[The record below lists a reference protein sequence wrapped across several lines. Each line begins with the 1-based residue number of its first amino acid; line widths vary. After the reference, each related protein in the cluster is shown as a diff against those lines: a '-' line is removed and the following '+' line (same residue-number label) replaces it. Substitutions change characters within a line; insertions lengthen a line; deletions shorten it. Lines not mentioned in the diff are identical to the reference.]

1 MSGPLNLCPEPKV
14 SVVIPALNEEKELGE
29 CLASL
34 AGQAFPEFEVIVVD
48 NGSTDKTSSLAEEWG
63 ARVVFEG
70 RRGPGYAREA
80 GFRAARAPIIA
91 STDADTVLPPHWVF
105 RIHEAFQEDPEA
117 IAVFGP
123 IRAKP
128 LSAPTSL
135 SQALLPVLETT
146 VVFGQRLAMYA
157 RAPLFSGANFAV
169 RREAFFQVP
178 NYLIPSFNLAGE
190 PIRIMLAAQKLRGE
204 EEKILA
210 TVVLEKLLFFGIAV
224 VFLLG
229 AAATVM
235 TQNLP
240 PFLHQGL
247 FSLAGAGA
255 VLMSSGPH
263 HSLWPPF
270 LDPKMAK
277 CLPKVLVFLA
287 RRFPGSS
294 LGNSAEFFSPVV
306 RIVQSF
312 PGHNFWLG
320 PQFLDP
326 VPFLFLRR
334 RKTSSFAHLGELF
347 GFDHVFLP
355 PLVYPGRIGGC

>member
-34 AGQAFPEFEVIVVD
+34 AGQAFPEFEVIVMD

-169 RREAFFQVP
+169 RREAFFRVQGFRSPRTGQV
-178 NYLIPSFNLAGE
+178 YVSSEDILLG
-190 PIRIMLAAQKLRGE
+190 LKLRRFGQ
-204 EEKILA
+204 
-210 TVVLEKLLFFGIAV
+210 VLYLPDLVAWTSARKV
-224 VFLLG
+224 RLG
-229 AAATVM
+229 
-235 TQNLP
+235 
-240 PFLHQGL
+240 
-247 FSLAGAGA
+247 
-255 VLMSSGPH
+255 
-263 HSLWPPF
+263 
-270 LDPKMAK
+270 DPSWMAK
-277 CLPKVLVFLA
+277 
-287 RRFPGSS
+287 
-294 LGNSAEFFSPVV
+294 
-306 RIVQSF
+306 
-312 PGHNFWLG
+312 
-320 PQFLDP
+320 
-326 VPFLFLRR
+326 
-334 RKTSSFAHLGELF
+334 T
-347 GFDHVFLP
+347 
-355 PLVYPGRIGGC
+355 IGGCLRLPLFMVLGGKRL

>member
-1 MSGPLNLCPEPKV
+1 LNLCPEPKV

-34 AGQAFPEFEVIVVD
+34 AGQVFPEFEVIVVD

-190 PIRIMLAAQKLRGE
+190 PIRIMLAARKLRGRGRE
-204 EEKILA
+204 NIGYGGAGK
-210 TVVLEKLLFFGIAV
+210 TFVLRDCRGLFVGSGSHPHDPKSPTFPSPGAL
-224 VFLLG
+224 FLGRSSPCELCPYRSLG
-229 AAATVM
+229 
-235 TQNLP
+235 P
-240 PFLHQGL
+240 PFL
-247 FSLAGAGA
+247 
-255 VLMSSGPH
+255 GPKRA
-263 HSLWPPF
+263 S
-270 LDPKMAK
+270 
-277 CLPKVLVFLA
+277 
-287 RRFPGSS
+287 
-294 LGNSAEFFSPVV
+294 
-306 RIVQSF
+306 
-312 PGHNFWLG
+312 
-320 PQFLDP
+320 
-326 VPFLFLRR
+326 
-334 RKTSSFAHLGELF
+334 
-347 GFDHVFLP
+347 
-355 PLVYPGRIGGC
+355 